1 MSWTTGARALAAAC
15 MFVCIN
21 SLAQTSQTQLVNA
34 VHTVAAATQAVPLE
48 YPLPALPAGTYQVTL
63 TDLGAQLPTSAPLA
77 SAELAITDGNA
88 IVGTPS
94 HNDVRKHEFE
104 HDVHGVR
111 GRGNTGRM

>member
-48 YPLPALPAGTYQVTL
+48 YPLPALPAGTYQITL
-63 TDLGAQLPTSAPLA
+63 TDLGAQAQLSTVQPLA
-77 SAELAITDGNA
+77 SAELAITNGNA
-88 IVGTPS
+88 IVGTPLI
-94 HNDVRKHEFE
+94 
-104 HDVHGVR
+104 
-111 GRGNTGRM
+111 TT